1 MQQEWPEMK
10 IWNLYVYIHVHKEAW
25 WPNGPVMGRGLPKKL
40 GGGVRPTSQN
50 PLLLFMTFVAGTVD
64 LNVSYEGLLLTVLL
78 IMMKK

>member
-1 MQQEWPEMK
+1 MIGARGVGVCPRPLV
-10 IWNLYVYIHVHKEAW
+10 IS
-25 WPNGPVMGRGLPKKL
+25 PVMGRGLPKKL